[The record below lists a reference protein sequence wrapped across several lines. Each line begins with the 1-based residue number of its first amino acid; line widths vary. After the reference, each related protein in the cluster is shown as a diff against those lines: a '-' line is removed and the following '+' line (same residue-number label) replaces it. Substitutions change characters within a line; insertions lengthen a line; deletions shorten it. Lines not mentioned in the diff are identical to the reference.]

1 MRRRLWPIL
10 VGTLL
15 LPLLLCGLAK
25 AQFSDSETL
34 EARVA
39 AGHFDLLFTSASSN
53 DAGETDDPGKCPPAH
68 VGCTEASIDSSD
80 PDILL
85 VGLTNGYPGYEAL
98 VTFEALN
105 AGSID
110 ARVLQVLLDGTP
122 LADPSLP
129 FLLDLDG
136 NENDDLELTLTG
148 PLPDVVI
155 ESGDTI
161 AGTLCMRMPNMEDDG
176 WNADYG
182 VDGDF
187 TLEIA
192 IGQWNQ
198 TVP

>member
-1 MRRRLWPIL
+1 MWL
-10 VGTLL
+10 VLVATLL
-15 LPLLLCGLAK
+15 LPLVLCGLAQ

-39 AGHFDLLFTSASSN
+39 AGHFDLLFTAASSN
-53 DAGETDDPGKCPPAH
+53 DAGDTNDPGKYPPAH

-85 VGLTNGYPGYEAL
+85 VVLTNGYPGYEAL

-110 ARVLQVLLDGTP
+110 ARILQVLLDGTP
-122 LADPSLP
+122 LTDPSLP
-129 FLLDLDG
+129 MLLDLDG
-136 NENDDLELTLTG
+136 NGTDDLELTLTG
-148 PLPDVVI
+148 PLPDVEI
-155 ESGDTI
+155 DSGDSLSG
-161 AGTLCMRMPNMEDDG
+161 ALRLRMPNIEDDG